1 MRIVFILVIF
11 TGCFRLPSPVT
22 PIGES
27 IVDVSSVVQS
37 EKDRF
42 LRHLD
47 IRSFYTCYVSSRY
60 GASEIRQVVLLRRD
74 GSVRL
79 ETFPPQLIPHSLAL
93 FISKPGAESV
103 LLVQA
108 EKRAVTVAEGVTPI
122 ASEITIPLPPQHFL
136 GLLLGFVPN
145 GQYTGYK
152 LENKEQLV
160 AVSGLELI
168 RDNGR
173 IVEFNLRD
181 DGDVIVAKGNLSDFD
196 IVPRKVSISVLDS
209 GTNIECK
216 NQLIETHESLS
227 DKPFQVSVPKGWR

>member
-1 MRIVFILVIF
+1 VRIVFVLVIF

-27 IVDVSSVVQS
+27 IVDVSSIVQS

-60 GASEIRQVVLLRRD
+60 GTSEIRQVVLLRKD

-93 FISKPGAESV
+93 FISKPGTESV
-103 LLVQA
+103 LLVQT
-108 EKRAVTVAEGVTPI
+108 EKRAVTVAEGATPI
-122 ASEITIPLPPQHFL
+122 GSEITIPLPPQHFL

-160 AVSGLELI
+160 AVSGLEVI

-181 DGDVIVAKGNLSDFD
+181 DGDIIVVKGKLSDFD

-209 GTNIECK
+209 GTNLECK
-216 NQLIETHESLS
+216 NQLIETHENLS
-227 DKPFQVSVPKGWR
+227 DKPFEVSVPKGWR